1 MKYFDKHLTKSDRI
15 NNMLKK
21 LDAAVVECDK
31 ILSREAVD
39 EKHSEAIWEKRRL
52 IIKAAEVL
60 VTDIM
65 ARDIASA
72 KKIAKKELGLS

>member
-1 MKYFDKHLTKSDRI
+1 MKYFEKYLTMSDKT

-21 LDAAVVECDK
+21 LDAAMIECDK
-31 ILSREAVD
+31 ILNREAVD
-39 EKHSEAIWEKRRL
+39 EKHAEAIWNKRKL
-52 IIKAAEVL
+52 IMKTAEVL

-72 KKIAKKELGLS
+72 KKIAKKELGIS